1 MQTGFTICSAD
12 LNSVLCFT
20 EDKSTVELI
29 PIESTKSINKA
40 ICLPD
45 LTEAKNILKR
55 FNDFGLAEGLE
66 IANVAK
72 LYKKFY

>member
-1 MQTGFTICSAD
+1 MQTGFVICSPD
-12 LNSVLCFT
+12 LSKVLCFT
-20 EDKSTVELI
+20 EDKTNVLLVSVNDTRN
-29 PIESTKSINKA
+29 INKS

-45 LTEAKNILKR
+45 LTEAKNVLKR
-55 FNDFGLAEGLE
+55 FNKAGLTVGLE